1 MGGLLPH
8 EWRIRLTHYY
18 PNQAAV
24 KWDAPSNVFRIGGV
38 LPDLLLSCGKM
49 RTNLENDMSD
59 APQPLLLRTKLHR
72 PRYELDV
79 VLRPQLLARLEEGL
93 RSSLILVSA
102 PAGFGK
108 STLLSAWLEQCTVP
122 STWLSL
128 DGEDNDLSTFLTYL
142 IAAVRVL
149 YPAAC
154 AETEALG
161 RLATLPSEKLL
172 AQQLINDLDALPA
185 AFVLVLDDYEGIE
198 NPAIHEF
205 IAILMR
211 RPPRTLRLVLATRRD
226 PPLPLARLRAT
237 GSLTEVRMGDL
248 RLQPQEVAAYWHRL
262 AEVPL
267 DAASIKTLDSIVE
280 GWPAGLRL
288 AAISARLSSDPQRTI
303 ASLAGS
309 SAHATDYLF
318 REIFTHISS
327 DRQGWLLRI
336 AVLDRFCAP
345 LCQALCAA
353 GDDPGQADAG
363 SDFIAWLKAVNLF
376 LVPLDDEGLWY
387 RFHYLFLELLRQQ
400 LKKRFAPAA
409 LSALYAGAADWFA
422 GAGMADDALAYA
434 LLIPSVP
441 RALAIVEGQRVAA
454 LNQENW
460 PRMRRW
466 LELFSSQSFAEE
478 PTVLMLRANVELN
491 QFRLA
496 ELATTLDRLDDL
508 RPYAAE
514 VAVLRS
520 QVCFWQGDVDL
531 CLQLA
536 REGLATL
543 PPDHVHTYGNA
554 LIMLALGLQV
564 HGAQDEGL
572 ERLLHE
578 LSRAASRNAQLTA
591 RVLLALTGLHW
602 AAGSLDQVNRYAQRL
617 LDIGERNHLVASRGW
632 AHYFLGCTYY
642 WRNELAQARQHFAAV
657 VEQPLGMHTMVL
669 MHSHFGLVLTYLA
682 QGCLEEAHD
691 VLEAIQAWSVETGD
705 PVAIKQVDAFGARVD
720 LQGGRLAAA
729 FAWANAT
736 AETPPRLPMYFLAS
750 PLLILAR
757 ICVTQGTGA
766 QLERAARLLDE
777 LQSFLA
783 RSHNPLRMIDV
794 LALKALLHKARHQR
808 DQALTTLRQALV
820 LAEPAAALR
829 PFVDLGPEMAELLHQ
844 AAKQGPSA
852 AYVAQLLA
860 AFPPANAQAQARSSV
875 PQVQGAS
882 LVDALTDREL
892 EVLTLLAQRLS
903 NKEIAEIMVVSPVT
917 VKTHTRNLFS
927 KLQVGGRREA
937 VARGRALGILRPE

>member
-1 MGGLLPH
+1 
-8 EWRIRLTHYY
+8 
-18 PNQAAV
+18 
-24 KWDAPSNVFRIGGV
+24 
-38 LPDLLLSCGKM
+38 
-49 RTNLENDMSD
+49 MSD
-59 APQPLLLRTKLHR
+59 VPLPPLLRTKLHR
-72 PRYELDV
+72 PRYEMDV

-108 STLLSAWLEQCTVP
+108 STLLSAWLEQCAVP
-122 STWLSL
+122 STWLAL
-128 DGEDNDLSTFLTYL
+128 DGEDNDLSSFLTYL

-149 YPAAC
+149 HPAAC
-154 AETEALG
+154 AETEALA
-161 RLATLPSEKLL
+161 RLATLPSEKIL
-172 AQQLINDLDALPA
+172 AHQLINDLDVLPA

-198 NPAIHEF
+198 NPAIHELVS
-205 IAILMR
+205 ILMR
-211 RPPRTLRLVLATRRD
+211 RPPRSLRLVLATRRD

-248 RLQPQEVAAYWHRL
+248 RLQPQEVTAFWHRGPEL
-262 AEVPL
+262 PM
-267 DAASIKTLDSIVE
+267 DAATIKTLDSIVE

-288 AAISARLSSDPQRTI
+288 AAISARLLPDPQRTI
-303 ASLAGS
+303 ALLAGS

-318 REIFTHISS
+318 REIFTHIP
-327 DRQGWLLRI
+327 DARQDWLLRI

-363 SDFIAWLKAVNLF
+363 SDFIGWLKAMNLF
-376 LVPLDDEGLWY
+376 LVPLDDESLWY

-400 LKKRFAPAA
+400 LRKRFAPAA
-409 LSALYAGAADWFA
+409 LSALYARAADRFE

-434 LLIPSVP
+434 LLIPSEA
-441 RALAIVEGQRVAA
+441 RAVAIVESQRVAT

-466 LELFSSQSFAEE
+466 LELVPPQSLAQE
-478 PTVLMLRANVELN
+478 PALWLIKANVQLN
-491 QFRLA
+491 QFHLA
-496 ELATTLDRLDDL
+496 ELTTTLERLDAL
-508 RPYAAE
+508 RVYAPE
-514 VAVLRS
+514 VAALRS
-520 QVCFWQGDVDL
+520 QQCFWQGDIDL
-531 CLQLA
+531 GLELA
-536 REGLATL
+536 RAALASL

-578 LSRAASRNAQLTA
+578 LSTTASRHAQLRA
-591 RVLLALTGLHW
+591 RVLLALTGVYW
-602 AAGSLDQVNRYAQRL
+602 AAGSLDQVSRYAHRL

-642 WRNELAQARQHFAAV
+642 WRNELARAQQHFAAV

-669 MHSHFGLVLTYLA
+669 MHSHFGLVLTYFA
-682 QGCLEEAHD
+682 QGLAGEAHD
-691 VLEAIQAWSVETGD
+691 VLEAIQAWALETGD
-705 PVAIKQVDAFGARVD
+705 PAAIKQVDAFTARIA
-720 LQGGRLAAA
+720 LQRGRRAAV
-729 FAWANAT
+729 FAWADAT
-736 AETPPRLPMYFLAS
+736 VTMPPRLPMYFLES

-757 ICVTQGTGA
+757 ICVTQGAAA
-766 QLERAARLLDE
+766 QLERGARLLDE
-777 LQSFLA
+777 LQSFLT
-783 RSHNPLRMIDV
+783 RTHNSLRLIDV

-808 DQALTTLRQALV
+808 EQALATLRQALI
-820 LAEPAAALR
+820 LAEPAGVIR
-829 PFVDLGPEMAELLHQ
+829 PFADLGPDMAELLHQ

-860 AFPPANAQAQARSSV
+860 AFPSPSTQAQTRSAVPPAQAAQ
-875 PQVQGAS
+875 
-882 LVDALTDREL
+882 LVEAVTDREL

-903 NKEIAEIMVVSPVT
+903 NKEIAVIMVVSPVT

-927 KLQVGGRREA
+927 KLQVSGRREA
-937 VARGRALGILRPE
+937 VARGRALGILRAE